1 MTEPSP
7 AQTSSNLAG
16 RILIADD
23 NPVTVELLRQH
34 LEAQGHVVDWAADG
48 AHALAMAA
56 TGVYDVL
63 LLDVQMPVYDG
74 VEVMR
79 RLHLL
84 VGRRIYVI
92 AVTANRL
99 AARREEMAR
108 MGVEAYLTKPI
119 DFGLLDIELKRG
131 LAKPRT

>member
-1 MTEPSP
+1 M
-7 AQTSSNLAG
+7 
-16 RILIADD
+16 
-23 NPVTVELLRQH
+23 TVELLRQH
-34 LEAQGHVVDWAADG
+34 LEAQGHVVDWATDG

-63 LLDVQMPVYDG
+63 LLDVHMPVYDG

-119 DFGLLDIELKRG
+119 DFGLLDRELQRG
-131 LAKPRT
+131 LGKART